1 MRRPLVISVLLAA
14 VIMAAC
20 SERVTQQSTI
30 RGDGGTVASVVSDDS
45 LRILMGV
52 LFLEGDAPVAEFDQ
66 MLGLLHRPEL
76 PPDIPG
82 AQALAAQI
90 VNLTISLFKSGGLK
104 NPTDPNLPQN
114 VLIFCNGILELVGLP
129 PGLTLAS
136 LDPDGAAAVI
146 TPESPNT
153 TVLTETQF
161 AGVQINTGQ
170 VPTTTLITVTR
181 LPNSPPPL
189 LTTLA
194 QFPFFYEYTSSPE
207 VTFTSDVV
215 VGVCQPNNIIIPNP
229 SRLRLAHNIAPFTPG
244 SVEIL
249 PLVNAPFLDCTLAQF
264 SRAGFAAPLLKDLA
278 ALVTPTPLY
287 AMVATG
293 GLGGTA
299 KRFSPFGAVDNQAT
313 MDDRSPLTQTGIA
326 AGKPVPVTKLPKV
339 LLRNA
344 LGVPMS
350 GVTVVFS
357 VTQGGG
363 SVTGGT
369 QVTNASGLATVGGWT
384 TGTVAGVNALTATA
398 VLPAGAIVL
407 KSPMTFKVTTKAGTK

>member
-1 MRRPLVISVLLAA
+1 MRRPLVIPVLLAA
-14 VIMAAC
+14 VIMAGC
-20 SERVTQQSTI
+20 SERVTQQSSPKA
-30 RGDGGTVASVVSDDS
+30 GGGTIASVVSDDS

-52 LFLEGDAPVAEFDQ
+52 LFLEGDAPRAEFDQ
-66 MLGLLHRPEL
+66 MLVLLRRTEP

-104 NPTDPNLPQN
+104 NPSDPNLPQN
-114 VLIFCNGILELVGLP
+114 VLTFGNGILELVGLP

-153 TVLTETQF
+153 TVLTETMF
-161 AGVQINTGQ
+161 AGVQVNTGQ

-181 LPNSPPPL
+181 LPNAPPPL

-194 QFPFFYEYTSSPE
+194 QFPFFYQYTSSPE

-215 VGVCQPNNIIIPNP
+215 VGVCQPNNIFIPNP

-244 SVEIL
+244 SIEIL
-249 PLVNAPFLDCTLAQF
+249 PLVNAPFLDCTLAQL
-264 SRAGFAAPLLKDLA
+264 SRAEFAAPILKELA

-287 AMVATG
+287 ATVATT

-299 KRFSPFGAVDNQAT
+299 KKFSPFGAVDNQAT
-313 MDDRSPLTQTGIA
+313 MDDRSPLNQTGIT

-339 LLRNA
+339 LVRNA

-369 QVTNASGLATVGGWT
+369 QVTNANGIARVGGWT

-398 VLPAGAIVL
+398 ILPAGAIVL
-407 KSPMTFKVTTKAGTK
+407 KSPMVFKVTTRTGTK

>member
-1 MRRPLVISVLLAA
+1 MRRPLVIPVLLAA
-14 VIMAAC
+14 VIMAGC
-20 SERVTQQSTI
+20 SERVTQQSSMKV
-30 RGDGGTVASVVSDDS
+30 DGGTIASVVSDDS

-52 LFLEGDAPVAEFDQ
+52 LFLEGDAPRAEFDQ
-66 MLGLLHRPEL
+66 MLGLLRRTEL

-114 VLIFCNGILELVGLP
+114 VLTFGNGILELVGLP

-136 LDPDGAAAVI
+136 LDPDGAAVVI

-244 SVEIL
+244 SIEIL
-249 PLVNAPFLDCTLAQF
+249 PLVNAPFLDCTLAQL
-264 SRAGFAAPLLKDLA
+264 SRSGFAAPLLKDLA

-287 AMVATG
+287 GMVATA

-299 KRFSPFGAVDNQAT
+299 KKFSPFGAVDNQAT
-313 MDDRSPLTQTGIA
+313 MDDRSPLSQTGIV
-326 AGKPVPVTKLPKV
+326 AGKPVPATKLPKV

-384 TGTVAGVNALTATA
+384 TGTVAGVNALTAA
-398 VLPAGAIVL
+398 AILPAGAIVL
-407 KSPMTFKVTTKAGTK
+407 RSPMTFKVTTKAGTK

>member
-1 MRRPLVISVLLAA
+1 MRRPLVIPVLLAA
-14 VIMAAC
+14 VIMAGC
-20 SERVTQQSTI
+20 SERVTQQSTMKV
-30 RGDGGTVASVVSDDS
+30 DGGTIASVISDDS
-45 LRILMGV
+45 LRTLIGV
-52 LFLEGDAPVAEFDQ
+52 LFFEADAPTAQFDQ
-66 MLGLLHRPEL
+66 MLGLLRRTEP
-76 PPDIPG
+76 PPDVPG
-82 AQALAAQI
+82 AQALAAEI
-90 VNLTISLFKSGGLK
+90 VNLTIGLFKSGGLK

-114 VLIFCNGILELVGLP
+114 VLTFGNGILELVGLP
-129 PGLTLAS
+129 PGLTLAA

-153 TVLTETQF
+153 TVLTETKF
-161 AGVQINTGQ
+161 AGVQVNTGQ
-170 VPTTTLITVTR
+170 VPQTTLITVTR

-207 VTFTSDVV
+207 VTFTTDVV
-215 VGVCQPNNIIIPNP
+215 VGVCQPNNIVIPNP

-244 SVEIL
+244 SIEIL

-287 AMVATG
+287 AIVATG
-293 GLGGTA
+293 GLGGSA
-299 KRFSPFGAVDNQAT
+299 KKFSPYGAVDIQAT
-313 MDDRSPLTQTGIA
+313 LDDRSPLSQTGIV
-326 AGKPVPVTKLPKV
+326 AGKPVPTTKLPKV

-384 TGTVAGVNALTATA
+384 TGAVAGVNALTATA
-398 VLPAGAIVL
+398 VLPAGSVVL
-407 KSPMTFKVTTKAGTK
+407 KSPMVFKVTTKTGTK

>member
-1 MRRPLVISVLLAA
+1 M
-14 VIMAAC
+14 
-20 SERVTQQSTI
+20 
-30 RGDGGTVASVVSDDS
+30 
-45 LRILMGV
+45 
-52 LFLEGDAPVAEFDQ
+52 
-66 MLGLLHRPEL
+66 
-76 PPDIPG
+76 
-82 AQALAAQI
+82 
-90 VNLTISLFKSGGLK
+90 
-104 NPTDPNLPQN
+104 
-114 VLIFCNGILELVGLP
+114 
-129 PGLTLAS
+129 
-136 LDPDGAAAVI
+136 
-146 TPESPNT
+146 
-153 TVLTETQF
+153 LTETKF
-161 AGVQINTGQ
+161 AGVQVNTGQ
-170 VPTTTLITVTR
+170 VPQTTLITVTR

-207 VTFTSDVV
+207 VTFNTDVV
-215 VGVCQPNNIIIPNP
+215 VGVCQPNNIVIPNP

-244 SVEIL
+244 SIEIL

-264 SRAGFAAPLLKDLA
+264 SRAGFAAPLLEDLA

-287 AMVATG
+287 ATVATG

-299 KRFSPFGAVDNQAT
+299 KKFSPYGAVDIQAT
-313 MDDRSPLTQTGIA
+313 MDDRSPLTQTGVA
-326 AGKPVPVTKLPKV
+326 AGKPVAAAKLPKV

-384 TGTVAGVNALTATA
+384 TGAVAGVNALTVTA
-398 VLPAGAIVL
+398 VLPAGSVVL
-407 KSPMTFKVTTKAGTK
+407 KSPMVFKVTTKAGTK

>member
-313 MDDRSPLTQTGIA
+313 MDDRSPLNQTGIA

>member
-369 QVTNASGLATVGGWT
+369 QVTNGSGLATVGGWT

>member
-1 MRRPLVISVLLAA
+1 MRRPLVIPVLLAA
-14 VIMAAC
+14 VIMAGC
-20 SERVTQQSTI
+20 SERVTQQSSMKV
-30 RGDGGTVASVVSDDS
+30 DGGTIASVVSDDS

-52 LFLEGDAPVAEFDQ
+52 LFLEGDAPRAEFDQ
-66 MLGLLHRPEL
+66 MLGLLRRTEL

-114 VLIFCNGILELVGLP
+114 VLTFGNGILELVGLP

-136 LDPDGAAAVI
+136 LDPDGAAVVI

-244 SVEIL
+244 SIEIL
-249 PLVNAPFLDCTLAQF
+249 PLVNAPFLDCTLAQL

-287 AMVATG
+287 GMVATAG
-293 GLGGTA
+293 IGGTA
-299 KRFSPFGAVDNQAT
+299 KKFSPFGAVDNQAT
-313 MDDRSPLTQTGIA
+313 MDDRSPLSQTGIV
-326 AGKPVPVTKLPKV
+326 AGKPVPATKLPKV

-384 TGTVAGVNALTATA
+384 TGTVAGVNALTAA
-398 VLPAGAIVL
+398 AILPAGAIVL
-407 KSPMTFKVTTKAGTK
+407 RSPMTFKVTTKAGTK

>member
-207 VTFTSDVV
+207 VTLTSDVV

-313 MDDRSPLTQTGIA
+313 MDDRSPLNQTGIA